1 VGTTLTNVPV
11 TVVNNPE
18 RERYEA
24 SLDGQVVGFAQYRVH
39 PYAVELT
46 HVEVDEACE
55 GQGIGSALA
64 RAALDDIRAQ
74 GAQVV
79 PVCPFVASYIRRHP
93 GYADLV
99 ADRARGTGPGAGSR

>member
-1 VGTTLTNVPV
+1 MPV
-11 TVVNNPE
+11 TVVNSPE

-24 SLDGQVVGFAQYRVH
+24 VLDGQVVGFAQYRVH

-46 HVEVDEACE
+46 HVEVDEAYE
-55 GQGIGSALA
+55 GQGIGSVLA

-79 PVCPFVASYIRRHP
+79 PVCPFVASYVKRHP

-99 ADRARGTGPGAGSR
+99 VDRARDTGPGTGSR

>member
-1 VGTTLTNVPV
+1 MPV

-24 SLDGQVVGFAQYRVH
+24 VLNGQIVGFAQYRVR

-46 HVEVDEACE
+46 HVEVDEAYE
-55 GQGIGSALA
+55 GQGIGSAIA

-79 PVCPFVASYIRRHP
+79 PVCPFVASYVRRHP
-93 GYADLV
+93 AYSDLV
-99 ADRARGTGPGAGSR
+99 ADRARDTGPGAGPR